1 MSSSNL
7 PEQAGGAVEVI
18 APTIK
23 RRIIL
28 VCLAGATGGLL
39 FGYDTSVI
47 NGAVDSIAGSK
58 SGFGLND
65 FMSGLSVSGALAGC
79 VLGAWFAGKFADR
92 YGRVKALL
100 TAAILFI
107 ISSLGSALA
116 PAVWPF
122 IAFRLIGGLG
132 VGLASVVGPT
142 YIAEVSPT
150 KMRGFLA
157 SFQQFAVGI
166 GMLGST
172 IANNLLAKSSGGA
185 DNTLWFG
192 LSTWRWMLMV
202 MFVPAIIMLVAALR
216 LPETPRYMVMKGH
229 YDEAAELLKR
239 INGTQNPQDK
249 VRQIR
254 ESIGNETSPK
264 LSDLL
269 GRTFGLKKVVWI
281 GVLVALSQQFCGVN
295 VILYYDSSLWRSMGF
310 SEQQALDI
318 AMIRTFAAFIPM
330 VISMVLIDRI
340 GRRKLLAF
348 GSAGMAIFLFV
359 AAFGLRPRHDGC
371 LRPASQRCVGSD
383 HAHCR
388 LPVLPDVLRYMG
400 ARHVGRAWRDLPEQH
415 PCHGYGGGYRIQL
428 DRQLH
433 RIHFV
438 PIPAARRRTQR
449 RVFDVRR
456 VRGHQ
461 FPVRH
466 QRSAGD
472 RWRSARR
479 HEGGMTCSTTL

>member
-1 MSSSNL
+1 MSSSNSL
-7 PEQAGGAVEVI
+7 KHRDDAVEVLD
-18 APTIK
+18 ATIK

-47 NGAVDSIAGSK
+47 NGAVNSIAGTE

-107 ISSLGSALA
+107 VSSIGSALA
-116 PAVWPF
+116 PAIWPF
-122 IAFRLIGGLG
+122 IIFRLIGGLG

-142 YIAEVSPT
+142 YITEVSPT

-185 DNTLWFG
+185 DNPLWFG

-202 MFVPAIIMLVAALR
+202 MLIPAIIMLAAVLR
-216 LPETPRYMVMKGH
+216 LPETPRYLVMKGR
-229 YDEAAELLKR
+229 YDEATKLLKL
-239 INGTQNPQDK
+239 INGTQNPQGK
-249 VRQIR
+249 VQQIR
-254 ESIGNETSPK
+254 ASIGNETSPK

-281 GVLVALSQQFCGVN
+281 GILVALFQQFCGVN

-330 VISMVLIDRI
+330 VVSMVLIDRI
-340 GRRKLLAF
+340 GRRSLLAF
-348 GSAGMAIFLFV
+348 GSAGMAAFLFV
-359 AAFGLRPRHDGC
+359 AAFGFTHATMDVSGLHLDGAWAPITLIAVYLFYLTFC
-371 LRPASQRCVGSD
+371 GTWGPAMWVVHGEIFPNNIR
-383 HAHCR
+383 A
-388 LPVLPDVLRYMG
+388 MG
-400 ARHVGRAWRDLPEQH
+400 MAVATAFNWIGNFIVSTSFPSLQHGIGLGGTYLMYGIFAAISFLFVTKGMPETAGVDLE
-415 PCHGYGGGYRIQL
+415 
-428 DRQLH
+428 DMK
-433 RIHFV
+433 
-438 PIPAARRRTQR
+438 A
-449 RVFDVRR
+449 
-456 VRGHQ
+456 
-461 FPVRH
+461 
-466 QRSAGD
+466 
-472 RWRSARR
+472 
-479 HEGGMTCSTTL
+479 E

>member
-1 MSSSNL
+1 MSSSNISRQRD
-7 PEQAGGAVEVI
+7 EAVEVI
-18 APTIK
+18 SPSIK

-47 NGAVDSIAGSK
+47 NGAVDSIAGTQ

-107 ISSLGSALA
+107 VSSIGSSLASAI
-116 PAVWPF
+116 WPF
-122 IAFRLIGGLG
+122 IIFRLIGGLG

-166 GMLGST
+166 GMLAST
-172 IANNLLAKSSGGA
+172 IANNLLAKESGGA
-185 DNTLWFG
+185 DSLLWLG

-202 MFVPAIIMLVAALR
+202 MLVPAVIMLVAALR
-216 LPETPRYMVMKGH
+216 LPETPRYLVLKGR
-229 YDEAAELLKR
+229 YDEAAKLLEH
-239 INGTQNPQDK
+239 INGTQNPENK
-249 VRQIR
+249 VHQIR

-269 GRTFGLKKVVWI
+269 GHTFGLKKVVWI
-281 GVLVALSQQFCGVN
+281 GILVALFQQFCGVN

-310 SEQQALDI
+310 SEQRALDI

-330 VISMVLIDRI
+330 VISMVLIDRV

-348 GSAGMAIFLFV
+348 GSAGMSVFLFV
-359 AAFGLRPRHDGC
+359 AAFGFAHATMDASGLRLDGAWAPITLIAVYLFYLTFC
-371 LRPASQRCVGSD
+371 GTWGPAMWVVLGEIFPNNIRAVGMAVATAFNWIGNFIVSTSFPSLQ
-383 HAHCR
+383 HGIGLGGTYLVYGVFAAIS
-388 LPVLPDVLRYMG
+388 LVFVIKGM
-400 ARHVGRAWRDLPEQH
+400 PE
-415 PCHGYGGGYRIQL
+415 
-428 DRQLH
+428 
-433 RIHFV
+433 
-438 PIPAARRRTQR
+438 T
-449 RVFDVRR
+449 
-456 VRGHQ
+456 
-461 FPVRH
+461 
-466 QRSAGD
+466 AGVELED
-472 RWRSARR
+472 MKA
-479 HEGGMTCSTTL
+479 E

>member
-79 VLGAWFAGKFADR
+79 VLGAWSAGKFADR

-166 GMLGST
+166 GC
-172 IANNLLAKSSGGA
+172 LL
-185 DNTLWFG
+185 
-192 LSTWRWMLMV
+192 
-202 MFVPAIIMLVAALR
+202 
-216 LPETPRYMVMKGH
+216 Y
-229 YDEAAELLKR
+229 
-239 INGTQNPQDK
+239 
-249 VRQIR
+249 
-254 ESIGNETSPK
+254 TSP
-264 LSDLL
+264 S
-269 GRTFGLKKVVWI
+269 
-281 GVLVALSQQFCGVN
+281 
-295 VILYYDSSLWRSMGF
+295 
-310 SEQQALDI
+310 
-318 AMIRTFAAFIPM
+318 
-330 VISMVLIDRI
+330 
-340 GRRKLLAF
+340 
-348 GSAGMAIFLFV
+348 
-359 AAFGLRPRHDGC
+359 PRD
-371 LRPASQRCVGSD
+371 
-383 HAHCR
+383 
-388 LPVLPDVLRYMG
+388 
-400 ARHVGRAWRDLPEQH
+400 
-415 PCHGYGGGYRIQL
+415 
-428 DRQLH
+428 
-433 RIHFV
+433 
-438 PIPAARRRTQR
+438 
-449 RVFDVRR
+449 
-456 VRGHQ
+456 
-461 FPVRH
+461 
-466 QRSAGD
+466 
-472 RWRSARR
+472 
-479 HEGGMTCSTTL
+479 

>member
-79 VLGAWFAGKFADR
+79 VLGAWSAGKFADR

-142 YIAEVSPT
+142 HIAEVSPT

-359 AAFGLRPRHDGC
+359 AAFGFAHATMDASGLHLNDAWAPITLIAVYLFYLTFCGTWG
-371 LRPASQRCVGSD
+371 PAMWVVLGEIFPNSIRAMGMAVATAFNWIGNFIVSTSFPSLQHGVGLS
-383 HAHCR
+383 
-388 LPVLPDVLRYMG
+388 G
-400 ARHVGRAWRDLPEQH
+400 AYLMYGVFAAISFLFVTKGLPE
-415 PCHGYGGGYRIQL
+415 
-428 DRQLH
+428 
-433 RIHFV
+433 
-438 PIPAARRRTQR
+438 T
-449 RVFDVRR
+449 
-456 VRGHQ
+456 
-461 FPVRH
+461 
-466 QRSAGD
+466 AGVALED
-472 RWRSARR
+472 MKA
-479 HEGGMTCSTTL
+479 E

>member
-1 MSSSNL
+1 MQPSGDAKRTSD
-7 PEQAGGAVEVI
+7 AVEVI
-18 APTIK
+18 DPIIK

-47 NGAVDSIAGSK
+47 NGAVDSIAGTT

-107 ISSLGSALA
+107 ISSVGSALA
-116 PAVWPF
+116 PSVWPF

-166 GMLGST
+166 GMLAST

-185 DNTLWFG
+185 DNPLWFG

-202 MFVPAIIMLVAALR
+202 MLVPAIIMLVAVLR
-216 LPETPRYMVMKGH
+216 LPETPRYLVMKGR
-229 YDEAAELLKR
+229 DGEAAELLKR
-239 INGTQNPQDK
+239 INGAQDPQSK

-254 ESIGNETSPK
+254 ASIGNETSPK

-269 GRTFGLKKVVWI
+269 GHTFGLKKVVWI
-281 GVLVALSQQFCGVN
+281 GILVAVFQQFCGVN

-340 GRRKLLAF
+340 GRRRLLAF
-348 GSAGMAIFLFV
+348 GSAGMAVFLFV
-359 AAFGLRPRHDGC
+359 AAFGFAHATMDASGLHLDGAWAPITLIAVYLFYLTFC
-371 LRPASQRCVGSD
+371 GTWGPAMWV
-383 HAHCR
+383 
-388 LPVLPDVLRYMG
+388 VLGEIFPNNIRAMG
-400 ARHVGRAWRDLPEQH
+400 MAVATAFNWIGNFIVSTSFPSLQHGIGLGGTYLMYGIFAAISFLFVTKGLPE
-415 PCHGYGGGYRIQL
+415 
-428 DRQLH
+428 
-433 RIHFV
+433 
-438 PIPAARRRTQR
+438 T
-449 RVFDVRR
+449 
-456 VRGHQ
+456 
-461 FPVRH
+461 
-466 QRSAGD
+466 AGVD
-472 RWRSARR
+472 LEDMKA
-479 HEGGMTCSTTL
+479 E